1 MIYYISD
8 LHFGHKN
15 VIRFDGRPFADVD
28 LMDETLI
35 HNWNERVTADDT
47 VYVLGDAFWKNEEGS
62 LSIIK
67 RLNGHK
73 HLIQGNHDRVHGRLR
88 FYWESIRDYAEVE
101 DDGKLVILSHYPM
114 PFYKN
119 QHYGA
124 IMLLNLYKKDMK
136 EQEDVSP
143 DYVGNLFDNIPPEL
157 SKHDKEFVMTHIDN
171 SARLARYSKSIGW
184 LDDAMI
190 VNVARNVTEPSVALS
205 LSMDMDRFKMYL
217 GDTGLLINL
226 AYADGS
232 YFDNEYY
239 QAIMMDKLHI
249 NEGMFIEN
257 IVAQCLR
264 ANGYKLRYH
273 VKTDAE
279 KKKTIREV
287 DFLIRDKK
295 KILPIEVKSSGN
307 FTIKSLT
314 DFRTVFS
321 DKVGRGIVLHEGD
334 IKKEGEITY
343 LPYFM
348 ASIL

>member
-15 VIRFDGRPFADVD
+15 VIRFDGRPFADAD

-124 IMLLNLYKKDMK
+124 IMLYGHVHNTNEWHILERWRHELEDRDIPCQMYNVGCMMPHMK
-136 EQEDVSP
+136 YTPRTLEEILEAYRELKEKEIIDVAERI
-143 DYVGNLFDNIPPEL
+143 L
-157 SKHDKEFVMTHIDN
+157 
-171 SARLARYSKSIGW
+171 
-184 LDDAMI
+184 
-190 VNVARNVTEPSVALS
+190 
-205 LSMDMDRFKMYL
+205 
-217 GDTGLLINL
+217 
-226 AYADGS
+226 
-232 YFDNEYY
+232 NEYRD
-239 QAIMMDKLHI
+239 AFEKLAK
-249 NEGMFIEN
+249 GPD
-257 IVAQCLR
+257 
-264 ANGYKLRYH
+264 
-273 VKTDAE
+273 T
-279 KKKTIREV
+279 
-287 DFLIRDKK
+287 
-295 KILPIEVKSSGN
+295 
-307 FTIKSLT
+307 
-314 DFRTVFS
+314 
-321 DKVGRGIVLHEGD
+321 
-334 IKKEGEITY
+334 
-343 LPYFM
+343 
-348 ASIL
+348 